1 MLLARRLFSDQILEG
16 DSAAI
21 SESEQCISR
30 KTTAGRIAFHNVQ
43 LAHRRVFLRA
53 VGEFAGDFQLGERAV
68 ADDLASLAGCL
79 SRARRFYSLAD
90 DLFGV
95 RRVLLEVVYQL
106 VVDERI
112 YRAFHVGVELAFGLP
127 LELRLRNL
135 DGDHG
140 DQAFAHVVARQPAF
154 EILDQVGGLRVAAD
168 GFGERRAEAREVRA
182 AVHSVD
188 VVGEREDLLV
198 ISVVVLNRCLDRQV
212 VAFGRVGGLLE
223 IQRLR
228 VKLVLVQVLDEFG
241 DAALV
246 NELVLLLG
254 VGAFVDD
261 GDPDPLVEERL
272 LAQPFGEFIEAE
284 IGGREDFGVGFERNL
299 GSGLGRLAGLLQI
312 GGFYPL
318 PVLLLVDPAVAA
330 DLYAQPLG
338 EEVDDRRADA
348 VQPAG
353 DLVGVAIEFGARV
366 QVGHDEFGG
375 GTFFGRMHIDGN
387 STPVVFNGDRIVQV
401 DRDVDLVAEAGKGF
415 IYAVVHDLINEVR
428 QAYLTVRADVHRG
441 AFAHGV
447 AAFELDELLG
457 AVAVRALGGIFLCVF
472 GRAFV
477 RAFGRTFG
485 VCFFNIIHNL
495 TLLLFCLHKLIST
508 EVITHFSILDPRSR
522 GPPERARFGRDDCS
536 VQRLFAWRSRRWFVS
551 VRQGD

>member
-53 VGEFAGDFQLGERAV
+53 VGEFAGQVHRVERAF
-68 ADDLASLAGCL
+68 AHDLASLAGCL

-188 VVGEREDLLV
+188 VVGEREDL
-198 ISVVVLNRCLDRQV
+198 
-212 VAFGRVGGLLE
+212 
-223 IQRLR
+223 
-228 VKLVLVQVLDEFG
+228 LVLVQVLDEFG

-401 DRDVDLVAEAGKGF
+401 DRDVDLVAEAGQGF
-415 IYAVVHDLINEVR
+415 IYAVVHDLINEVM

-441 AFAHGV
+441 
-447 AAFELDELLG
+447 
-457 AVAVRALGGIFLCVF
+457 
-472 GRAFV
+472 
-477 RAFGRTFG
+477 T
-485 VCFFNIIHNL
+485 
-495 TLLLFCLHKLIST
+495 
-508 EVITHFSILDPRSR
+508 
-522 GPPERARFGRDDCS
+522 
-536 VQRLFAWRSRRWFVS
+536 
-551 VRQGD
+551 